1 MRFFGEDGF
10 PLPAKEMLSNR
21 SPVVSLIRVDKKFWI
36 GTGISLFFLFLLFR
50 RIEIKQLAAA
60 FVELDAKY
68 LALAVFCIF
77 VSYYFRALRWD
88 YLLLPLKRCP
98 MATVFPVT
106 IIGFMVNSLLPA
118 RIGELA
124 RAYLLAEKENLGKG
138 SVLATL
144 VLDRLADVLCL
155 LVLLLATLFLLDLPD
170 TSGRDRKGLIAG
182 GLITL
187 ALSFAVVFVLVLLRT
202 RRIPLPTVNSKVF
215 RSLPRS
221 MAENAIR
228 GVHSFVDGLRL
239 PVKPANAIAITGS
252 TVIAWVFSVIPV
264 DLLLRSFGIFL
275 PITAS
280 MLILVMLGFA
290 VMVPAT
296 PGYVGTYDYACFS
309 ALMAYHIPEGKAL
322 SLALIAHAVSFVP
335 VILAG
340 FYYLWKD
347 GMSLK
352 RLEMRNEVAKRIGA

>member
-1 MRFFGEDGF
+1 MVR
-10 PLPAKEMLSNR
+10 A
-21 SPVVSLIRVDKKFWI
+21 DKKFWI
-36 GTGISLFFLFLLFR
+36 GTGISLFLLFLLFR
-50 RIEIKQLAAA
+50 RIEIKQLAGA

-77 VSYYFRALRWD
+77 VSYYFRALRWE

-98 MATVFPVT
+98 MATVFPAT

-155 LVLLLATLFLLDLPD
+155 LALLLATLFLSDLPD
-170 TSGRDRKGLIAG
+170 ASEKDREALIAG
-182 GLITL
+182 GQITL
-187 ALSFAVVFVLVLLRT
+187 AFSFAVVLLLVLLRT
-202 RRIPLPTVNSKVF
+202 KRIPLPTVNSRVF
-215 RSLPRS
+215 RNLPRS
-221 MAENAIR
+221 TAEKAIR
-228 GVHSFVDGLRL
+228 GCDSFVHGIRL
-239 PVKPANAIAITGS
+239 PVKVGNAVAITGS
-252 TVIAWVFSVIPV
+252 TMVAWVFSVIPV

-275 PITAS
+275 PVTAS
-280 MLILVMLGFA
+280 MLILVMLAFA
-290 VMVPAT
+290 VMVPVT
-296 PGYVGTYDYACFS
+296 PGYVGTYHYACFS
-309 ALMAYHIPEGKAL
+309 ALRAYHVPEGKAL

-347 GMSLK
+347 GISLK
-352 RLEMRNEVAKRIGA
+352 KLEIENGVPKRVNG

>member
-1 MRFFGEDGF
+1 M
-10 PLPAKEMLSNR
+10 
-21 SPVVSLIRVDKKFWI
+21 IRADKKFWI

-60 FVELDAKY
+60 FVGLDAKC

-155 LVLLLATLFLLDLPD
+155 LVLLLATLFLSDLPD
-170 TSGRDRKGLIAG
+170 ASEKDRGALIAG
-182 GLITL
+182 GQITL
-187 ALSFAVVFVLVLLRT
+187 ALSFAVVLLLVLLRNK
-202 RRIPLPTVNSKVF
+202 RIPLPTVNSRVF
-215 RSLPRS
+215 RNLPRS
-221 MAENAIR
+221 TAEKAIR
-228 GVHSFVDGLRL
+228 GFNSFVHGIRL
-239 PVKPANAIAITGS
+239 PVKPGNAVAITGS
-252 TVIAWVFSVIPV
+252 TIIAWVFSVIPV

-275 PITAS
+275 PVTAS
-280 MLILVMLGFA
+280 MLILVMLAFA

-296 PGYVGTYDYACFS
+296 PGYVGTYHYACFS
-309 ALMAYHIPEGKAL
+309 ALRAYHVPEGKAL

-347 GMSLK
+347 GISLK
-352 RLEMRNEVAKRIGA
+352 KLKIENGVPKRING